1 MTNILRLKQRK
12 WIKISKLS
20 QFSFKF
26 NSMCKISTVKSH
38 LACTFTK
45 IMQEN
50 TLFSGKISTTASR
63 DGRDKS
69 QLWRA
74 LNPWVCCVLS
84 QFLFACL
91 LSCVC
96 ERVLVLWKLL
106 GRCPILVPPT
116 LFGQHCKR
124 FWLFDTITKFHL
136 KFLKTPEHWIL
147 DASWIENICKVENVA

>member
-1 MTNILRLKQRK
+1 M
-12 WIKISKLS
+12 S

-50 TLFSGKISTTASR
+50 ELFFWKNLHSWHKFYTTAGR

-74 LNPWVCCVLS
+74 LNPSVCCVLS

-116 LFGQHCKR
+116 LFSQHCKR